1 MYNHR
6 GDDYDCP
13 FCRIVAAGEVEGNYS
28 KQSDVFYRND
38 FVTAFISA
46 HWFPNNTGHALVVPN
61 QHIENLYDLP
71 FETGAY
77 ILQAARKIALAF
89 KHVYGCDGTSIRQHN
104 EPSGYQDVF
113 HFHMHVFPRYKNDY
127 LYELS
132 SRKRATTP
140 EERLTYAEKLR
151 DYFTQTRGV

>member
-6 GDDYDCP
+6 SDDYDCP
-13 FCRIVAAGEVEGNYS
+13 FCRIVAAGEVEGNNS

-38 FVTAFISA
+38 FATAFISA
-46 HWFPNNTGHALVVPN
+46 HWFPNNAGHALVVPN

-71 FETGAY
+71 FETAAY
-77 ILQAARKIALAF
+77 ILQAAREIAIAF
-89 KHVYGCDGTSIRQHN
+89 KKVYSCDGTSTRQHN

-113 HFHMHVFPRYKNDY
+113 HYHMHVFPRYKNDY

-132 SRKRATTP
+132 CRKRETTP
-140 EERLTYAEKLR
+140 EERQPYAEKLR
-151 DYFTQTRGV
+151 VYFAQMKAV